1 MIRRLLFALAALS
14 FAAPATA
21 QPITAQQ
28 DWTLLIHGGAGTLE
42 RDRITPEAD
51 AEIRAALREAL
62 DAGSAILTAGGSALD
77 AVEAS
82 VRVLEDNPNF
92 NAGRGAVFTAEG
104 RNELDASIMD
114 GRGREAG
121 AVAGVTM
128 TRHPIS
134 LARAVME
141 NSAHVLLA
149 GAGADRFSRDQSLEQ
164 VGPEWFYTQRRFDQL
179 QRFLER
185 ENAVDREAA
194 APLHPR
200 DTYFGTVGAVARDS
214 EGNLAAATSTG
225 GRTGK
230 AYGRVGDSP
239 IIGAGTYADNRAC
252 AVSATGAGEF
262 YIREGVAHEIC
273 ARMRFLGEGPQEA
286 ADQVQ
291 ADTLALGGDGGVIV
305 LGADGRWAFSFNT
318 AGMYRGAA
326 AAGEEPMVAIF
337 GDELLANP

>member
-1 MIRRLLFALAALS
+1 MIRRLPFLLAVIAS
-14 FAAPATA
+14 FAVSIPATA
-21 QPITAQQ
+21 AE
-28 DWTLLIHGGAGTLE
+28 DWTLVIHGGAGTLE
-42 RDRITPEAD
+42 RERMTPEAE
-51 AEIRAALREAL
+51 AEIRAALRLAL
-62 DAGSAILTAGGSALD
+62 DTGGTILSQGGSALD
-77 AVEAS
+77 AVEAT
-82 VRVLEDNPNF
+82 VRVLENDPNF

-104 RNELDASIMD
+104 TNELDASIMD

-141 NSAHVLLA
+141 KSPHVLLA
-149 GAGADRFSRDQSLEQ
+149 GTGADRFSRELKLEQ
-164 VGPEWFYTQRRFDQL
+164 VGPQWFYTQRRFDQL

-194 APLHPR
+194 APHPR
-200 DTYFGTVGAVARDS
+200 DDYFGTVGAVARDAH
-214 EGNLAAATSTG
+214 GNLAAATSTG

-230 AYGRVGDSP
+230 AWGRVGDSP

-252 AVSATGAGEF
+252 AVSATGAGEY

-305 LGADGRWAFSFNT
+305 VGADGRWAFSFNT
-318 AGMYRGAA
+318 RGMYRGVAL
-326 AAGEEPMVAIF
+326 AGKEPVVAIF
-337 GDELLANP
+337 GDE